1 MRKMPMQTTWKQR
14 ETSFNSLRILDCSIF
29 FTYEIKV
36 PCNITK
42 WKKKRYMKTIRAML
56 QFETKNQV
64 GILAFLPT
72 QNYSSFLNS
81 SLHSVER
88 HLMEKNN
95 WHLHN
100 VLRILYYFKEVVTMG
115 LFPNLTCWR
124 PSVIEVTGDIPLVSI
139 DSM

>member
-1 MRKMPMQTTWKQR
+1 
-14 ETSFNSLRILDCSIF
+14 
-29 FTYEIKV
+29 
-36 PCNITK
+36 
-42 WKKKRYMKTIRAML
+42 MKTIRAML

-95 WHLHN
+95 
-100 VLRILYYFKEVVTMG
+100 
-115 LFPNLTCWR
+115 
-124 PSVIEVTGDIPLVSI
+124 
-139 DSM
+139 